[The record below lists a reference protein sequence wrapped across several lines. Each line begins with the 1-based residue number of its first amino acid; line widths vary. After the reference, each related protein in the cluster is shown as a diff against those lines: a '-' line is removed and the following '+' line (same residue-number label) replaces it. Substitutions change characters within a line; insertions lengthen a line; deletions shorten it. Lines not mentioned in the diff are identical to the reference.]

1 MYKKNIERKITKPKV
16 NIGVIILIL
25 FIGIFSYRV
34 INILKHNN
42 ERGGFAY
49 VQILNFGMP
58 LIESQIYDEAAYA
71 ENNLSVKAVCLEA
84 VGLSRIDNFFIV
96 NNEVN
101 YYKQGF
107 SSEEEIQT
115 LALNSF
121 NINDSTV
128 AKLDKDSSAVD
139 DSLKKTLD
147 QSKVEVLIYH
157 THTTENYAEA
167 GGDTL
172 DENYSVVGVGNVVTK
187 ELEEKYG
194 IAVIHDKTN
203 HSVSYNNSYDRS
215 NETVSRYLQKY
226 GDFKMVIDIHRD
238 SVANKSAVTTN
249 INGESTAKIMFVT
262 TKNSTKYSKNQALVD
277 ELYNKANEL
286 FPGLTKPTYT
296 YNRGINGFNLGLSD
310 GSLLIECGSDNNTS
324 AESQASGRYI
334 ARLIAEHINKK

>member
-1 MYKKNIERKITKPKV
+1 
-16 NIGVIILIL
+16 
-25 FIGIFSYRV
+25 
-34 INILKHNN
+34 
-42 ERGGFAY
+42 
-49 VQILNFGMP
+49 MP
-58 LIESQIYDEAAYA
+58 LIESEIYDEGAYS

-84 VGLSRIDNFFIV
+84 LGLSNIDNFFIV

-107 SSEEEIQT
+107 SEGSDVK
-115 LALNSF
+115 ALVLNPF
-121 NINDSTV
+121 NINDNTV
-128 AKLDKDSSAVD
+128 LKVDNNSNASD

-157 THTTENYAEA
+157 SHTTENYAEA
-167 GGDTL
+167 GKDTL
-172 DENYSVVGVGNVVTK
+172 DENYSVVGVGNEVTR
-187 ELEEKYG
+187 ELEENYG

-215 NETVSRYLQKY
+215 NETVNRYLQKY
-226 GDFKMVIDIHRD
+226 GNFKIIIDIHRD

-249 INGESTAKIMFVT
+249 INGESLAKIMFVT
-262 TKNSTKYSKNQALVD
+262 AKNSSRYSKNQALVD
-277 ELYNKANEL
+277 ELYNKANVL

-324 AESQASGRYI
+324 AEAQGSGRYI
-334 ARLIAEHINKK
+334 ARLIAEYINKK